1 MELGSEV
8 NEIRMNEIR
17 IELNCIELYE
27 GEGKVSMKERE
38 KESCRD
44 VGWKGGESG
53 GKVNCNERMR
63 NSSSFFTILPSL
75 LFSLFFVLFSGFFLL
90 DKKQY
95 K

>member
-8 NEIRMNEIR
+8 NETR
-17 IELNCIELYE
+17 IELYE

-38 KESCRD
+38 KESCKD
-44 VGWKGGESG
+44 VGWKGRESG
-53 GKVNCNERMR
+53 GKLNCNERKR
-63 NSSSFFTILPSL
+63 NASSFFTILPSL

-90 DKKQY
+90 NKKQY